1 MHQQQQWNQS
11 WNDGWSKG
19 YDPYQ
24 SYGKGY
30 ASYDD
35 SYGGSYSTSEEI
47 RERCGCF
54 VIFHSRRVSSFVSC
68 LGFNMLQLWHC
79 GDSCNSCS
87 VQICCLK
94 DSKLSEAYLI
104 IAIAKEARNEVET
117 VHAFRQLGT
126 TNQDKSQN
134 ERPWEP
140 LGTIDFGQCSYS
152 EFTWIHVFFGWSWL
166 ISILT
171 HIVSYQ
177 LINMIPWIWLR
188 WLQYDFRQGRQGT
201 TGSRVWCAQRD

>member
-79 GDSCNSCS
+79 GDSCSSCS

-140 LGTIDFGQCSYS
+140 LGTIGNHWFWAVQL
-152 EFTWIHVFFGWSWL
+152 FRIHMNSCFLWL
-166 ISILT
+166 IMTHLHIDSYCVISIDQ
-171 HIVSYQ
+171 YDP
-177 LINMIPWIWLR
+177 MEIWLR
-188 WLQYDFRQGRQGT
+188 WLQYDFR
-201 TGSRVWCAQRD
+201 